1 MKEEV
6 TLNNSIKPEKQGG
19 ISGDTIPE
27 DNGKKSPSSSWRD
40 FGLKI

>member
-6 TLNNSIKPEKQGG
+6 TLNNSIKREKQGG

-27 DNGKKSPSSSWRD
+27 DDGKKKVPP
-40 FGLKI
+40 FMEGL